1 MSADGGAAAWCL
13 RAYRMSTVL
22 LGETLCGSYGGAVSS
37 AFIVAYKERMSFID
51 AVVVVVAGI
60 FAVVSFMSS
69 GPNRVL
75 FGAYNA
81 ALSLA
86 FAGQGALLL
95 HCADNWQST
104 KWWRLNALVG
114 ILVLVIVSA
123 NTALLV
129 EYWDVMAPTVAVAVL
144 QVILNAWLVFVSVV
158 QLLAALKVSCAA
170 SLEGEPLLQAPA
182 AGASV
187 S

>member
-1 MSADGGAAAWCL
+1 MGRNVGLRVERVRPAEAPARVRAERDVLVRRRGVVDEPRPVRPRRVLRVAAW
-13 RAYRMSTVL
+13 
-22 LGETLCGSYGGAVSS
+22 LG
-37 AFIVAYKERMSFID
+37 F
-51 AVVVVVAGI
+51 
-60 FAVVSFMSS
+60 
-69 GPNRVL
+69 
-75 FGAYNA
+75 A

-86 FAGQGALLL
+86 FAGQGALIL

>member
-1 MSADGGAAAWCL
+1 MSTKDNVCT
-13 RAYRMSTVL
+13 RSYRMSSVL

-51 AVVVVVAGI
+51 AVVVVVAGS
-60 FAVVSFMSS
+60 FAVVSSTSS
-69 GPNRVL
+69 GPNRAL
-75 FGAYNA
+75 FGTYNA
-81 ALSLA
+81 TLSLA
-86 FAGQGALLL
+86 FAGQGALLV

-104 KWWRLNALVG
+104 KWWHVNAFVG
-114 ILVLVIVSA
+114 LLVLVIVSI

-129 EYWDVMAPTVAVAVL
+129 EYWDVMCPTVATAVL
-144 QVILNAWLVFVSVV
+144 QVVLDAWLVFISVV